1 MSKIM
6 CIWVKLL
13 ENSLTLL
20 YNINE
25 VEKMKILTVNAGSS
39 SLKFALFEL
48 PEKKELISGYFEK
61 IGIGNSFYTIKLNGE
76 KLKREVDLKD
86 HSVAVKYLIQE
97 LLDNKVIDSLDDIDG
112 VGHRVVHGGKKFA
125 ESSIINDEFIAA
137 VEECSEFAPLH
148 NPANLVGIRAFMEA
162 MPNTPQIGVF
172 DTAFHQT
179 MKETEY
185 LYAVPYEWEEKYGI
199 RKYGFHG
206 TSHRYVYKTISEYLG
221 RDDLKVI
228 NCHIGN
234 GASICAIDAGKV
246 VDTSM
251 GFTPLTGLI
260 MGTRSGD
267 VDPSIIPFVMKKE
280 GKTCEQVIDDLNKK
294 SGLLGISGVSSDS
307 RDIEDGI
314 ANGNERCQLAQNMLA
329 QRVAN
334 YIAMYNNLLG
344 GADVIT
350 FTAGLGENSIMT
362 RENVVERIAS
372 LGVTIDKTANDV
384 RGKFTLISDSASKI
398 PVYIVPTNE
407 ELMIATDTYELI
419 K

>member
-1 MSKIM
+1 
-6 CIWVKLL
+6 
-13 ENSLTLL
+13 
-20 YNINE
+20 
-25 VEKMKILTVNAGSS
+25 MKILSVNAGSS
-39 SLKFALFEL
+39 SLKFTLFDL
-48 PEKKELISGYFEK
+48 PENKELISGNFEK

-76 KLKREVDLKD
+76 KIKREVDLKD

-97 LLDNKVIDSLDDIDG
+97 LIENKIITSLDDLDG
-112 VGHRVVHGGKKFA
+112 VGHRIVHGGPKFTK
-125 ESSIINDEFIAA
+125 SILITDEFLDEFESCI
-137 VEECSEFAPLH
+137 EFAPLH
-148 NPANLVGIRAFMEA
+148 NPAHLMGIKAFREEL
-162 MPNTPQIGVF
+162 PTTPQVAVF
-172 DTAFHQT
+172 DTAFHST
-179 MKETEY
+179 MNETEY
-185 LYAVPYEWEEKYGI
+185 LYAVPYEWNEKYGI

-206 TSHRYVYKTISEYLG
+206 TSHRYVNKTISEHLG
-221 RDDLKVI
+221 RNDLKVI

-234 GASICAIDAGKV
+234 GSSLCAIDAGKV

-251 GFTPLTGLI
+251 GFTPLTGII

-280 GKTCEQVIDDLNKK
+280 GKTCEQVLDDLNKK

-314 ANGNERCQLAQNMLA
+314 ANGDTRCQLAQNMLA
-329 QRVAN
+329 QRIAN
-334 YIAMYNNLLG
+334 YIAMYNNILG

-362 RENVVERIAS
+362 RENVIDRIAS
-372 LGVTIDKTANDV
+372 LGVKLDREANDV
-384 RGKFTLISDSASKI
+384 RGKFTLISTPDSKI

-407 ELMIATDTYELI
+407 ELMIATDTYEII

>member
-1 MSKIM
+1 
-6 CIWVKLL
+6 
-13 ENSLTLL
+13 
-20 YNINE
+20 
-25 VEKMKILTVNAGSS
+25 MKILSVNAGSS
-39 SLKFALFEL
+39 SLKFSLFEL
-48 PEKKELISGYFEK
+48 PENRELISGNFEK
-61 IGIGNSFYTIKLNGE
+61 IGIGNSFYTVKINGE
-76 KLKREVDLKD
+76 KIKREVDLKD
-86 HSVAVKYLIQE
+86 HGVAVKYLIQE
-97 LLDNKVIDSLDDIDG
+97 LLENKVIENLDDLDG
-112 VGHRVVHGGKKFA
+112 VGHRLVHGGQKFA
-125 ESSIINDEFIAA
+125 KSVIITDEVIDA
-137 VEECSEFAPLH
+137 VEECAEFAPLH
-148 NPANLVGIRAFMEA
+148 NPANLMGVRAFRDA
-162 MPNTPQIGVF
+162 LPNTPQVGVF

-179 MKETEY
+179 MANTEY
-185 LYAVPYEWEEKYGI
+185 LYAGPYEWYEKYGI

-234 GASICAIDAGKV
+234 GSSICAIDSGKV
-246 VDTSM
+246 VNTTM
-251 GFTPLTGLI
+251 GFTPLTGVI

-267 VDPSIIPFVMKKE
+267 IDPSVIPFVMKKE
-280 GKTCEQVIDDLNKK
+280 GKTCEQVLDDLNKK

-314 ANGNERCQLAQNMLA
+314 ANGDERCQLAQNMLA
-329 QRVAN
+329 QSVAN

-362 RENVVERIAS
+362 RENVVDRIAS
-372 LGVTIDKTANDV
+372 LGVTLDPVANDM
-384 RGKFTLISDSASKI
+384 RGKFAKISSDDSKI
-398 PVYIVPTNE
+398 PVYVVPTNE